1 MVVLF
6 DEPSSI
12 DLIVVG
18 DLYYIYI
25 IYVRVSKVHEII
37 IVEERF
43 EWYLSRPSPK
53 PYLLKKDIRANCS
66 VAFTLVHS
74 IFRLYN
80 ENLLLSELRALF
92 FLKVFFG

>member
-37 IVEERF
+37 IVEER
-43 EWYLSRPSPK
+43 Y
-53 PYLLKKDIRANCS
+53 
-66 VAFTLVHS
+66 
-74 IFRLYN
+74 
-80 ENLLLSELRALF
+80 
-92 FLKVFFG
+92 